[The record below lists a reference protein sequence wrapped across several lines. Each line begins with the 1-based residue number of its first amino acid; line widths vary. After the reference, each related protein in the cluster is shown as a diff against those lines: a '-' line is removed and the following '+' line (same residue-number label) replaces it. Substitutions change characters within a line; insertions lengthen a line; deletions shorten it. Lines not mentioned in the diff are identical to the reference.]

1 MTVFGILWLCIV
13 IWAFLKRNIKYML
26 TLVLLFMTFQCANV
40 LDIAGIGIGPQIL
53 TSIAFVVKVLV
64 AQKGIIRI
72 GRKHRIYIYLSNA
85 MATVALV
92 SCIYNDVL
100 NEQIL
105 YVLQLFVYVT
115 CFINIIICSGQVN
128 SVTLYQILRKIIIF
142 LLIMGIVQ
150 ILTTME
156 ILPLRSLLELLFY
169 NDTSTPVYFHHSNYR
184 RIMST
189 FMEPS
194 YFAGLIVGA
203 FYYLLSIS
211 SRWRENYFIMAAIIL
226 ELILTMSSTAYA
238 AFVTVGLIFIL
249 SQNRVK
255 LSWKI
260 TIVVVA
266 FVGFVVLYLGF
277 YNVLD
282 AVIFSKS
289 ETGSYL
295 TRTNMNNRAYQTYL
309 ESPLLGVG
317 YRYVRGSSII
327 YSLLG
332 QLGIL
337 GLVAYFMFN
346 IAVFAPI
353 ALGRKRQFKITETD
367 IGIRYAVLSACV
379 CQLISCPDLD
389 LCTYWFWIY
398 AMGISI
404 KNSTISKSNTL

>member
-1 MTVFGILWLCIV
+1 MTFFGILWLCIV
-13 IWAFLKRNIKYML
+13 IWAFLKSNIKYML

-53 TSIAFVVKVLV
+53 TSVAFVVKALV
-64 AQKGIIRI
+64 AQKGVIRI
-72 GRKHRIYIYLSNA
+72 GRKHRIYIFLSIA
-85 MATVALV
+85 MATVALA
-92 SCIYNDVL
+92 SCIYNDIL
-100 NEQIL
+100 KEQIL
-105 YVLQLFVYVT
+105 YVLQLFIYVI
-115 CFINIIICSGQVN
+115 CFISIIIYSGQVN
-128 SVTLYQILRKIIIF
+128 SKTIYQILRRIIIF
-142 LLIMGIVQ
+142 LLIMGVIQ

-156 ILPLRSLLELLFY
+156 ILPLRALLKALFY
-169 NDTSTPVYFHHSNYR
+169 NDTSTSVYFHHSNYP

-203 FYYLLSIS
+203 FYYLLSMS
-211 SRWRENYFIMAAIIL
+211 SRWRENYIIMAAIVL

-238 AFVTVGLIFIL
+238 AFVIVGLIFIL
-249 SQNRVK
+249 IQKRIK

-266 FVGFVVLYLGF
+266 LVGFVVLYFGF
-277 YNVLD
+277 YDVLD

-295 TRTNMNNRAYQTYL
+295 TRTNMNNKAYQTYL
-309 ESPLLGVG
+309 GSPLLGVG

-332 QLGIL
+332 QLGVL
-337 GLVAYFMFN
+337 GLTAYFMFN
-346 IAVFAPI
+346 IAVFVPI
-353 ALGRKRQFKITETD
+353 ALCGKNQFRFTEID

-404 KNSTISKSNTL
+404 RNSDIQNKQ